1 MTAFW
6 AGRRVLVTG
15 HTGFK
20 GAWLC
25 LWLEKLGATVSGLAL
40 PPQTE
45 PSLYELASPWSGQ
58 SHRIVDVRDPIAVL
72 NAVRDASPQIIF
84 HLAAQS
90 LVRASYR
97 DPLATYATNVMGTLY
112 VLLAARDVQGV
123 EAVVVATTDKVY
135 ENDSSGVVFREHDPL
150 GGKDPYSGS
159 KACAEILTQS
169 FRESYLIGRR
179 PAIATVRAGNVIG
192 GGDWSEDR
200 LVPDVVRAISQGGKL
215 ELRYPNAVRP
225 WQHVL
230 DALHGYINLAER
242 LVRDPEAM
250 PSALNFGPD
259 PGSWLTVAQV
269 ADIVGQALG
278 TRSSWGVAPG
288 DPLPEAATLTLS
300 SELAKRVL
308 GWAPLLSMQETVD
321 WTANWYKAHRAGR
334 DIRTATLDQIA
345 RYESLSTEK
354 SLVCP

>member
-25 LWLEKLGATVSGLAL
+25 LWLERLGANVWGFAL

-45 PSLYELASPWSGQ
+45 PSLYELAAPWSGQ
-58 SHRIVDVRDPIAVL
+58 HHRIADVRDSVAVL
-72 NAVRDASPQIIF
+72 NAVRDATPQIIF

-97 DPLATYATNVMGTLY
+97 DPLATYATNVMGTLH
-112 VLLAARDVQGV
+112 VLLAARDVPGV
-123 EAVVVATTDKVY
+123 EAVVVVTTDKVY
-135 ENDSSGVVFREHDPL
+135 QNDSSGVAFCEQDPL
-150 GGKDPYSGS
+150 GGEDPYSAS
-159 KACAEILTQS
+159 KACAEIVTQS
-169 FRESYLIGRR
+169 FRESYLIGRG

-192 GGDWSEDR
+192 GGDWSDDR
-200 LVPDVVRAISQGGKL
+200 LVPDVVRAVSKGDKL
-215 ELRYPNAVRP
+215 SLRYPNAVRP

-230 DALHGYINLAER
+230 DPLYGYLHLAER
-242 LVRDPEAM
+242 LVRDPKAM
-250 PSALNFGPD
+250 PPAVNFGPD

-269 ADIVGQALG
+269 ADVIGRALD
-278 TRSSWGVAPG
+278 TRSSWEPAPG

-300 SELAKRVL
+300 SDLAKRVL
-308 GWAPLLSMQETVD
+308 GWAPLLTMQETVD
-321 WTANWYKAHRAGR
+321 WTAEWYKAHRAGR
-334 DIRTATLDQIA
+334 DMRAATLDQIG
-345 RYESLSTEK
+345 RYETLSAEK
-354 SLVCP
+354 SIVCP